1 MLSTG
6 GSLYGGPGIDVSGL
20 KLTTKASTEN
30 SITITN
36 LSAIPAF
43 NRLPD
48 LFTIYIYRNASESP
62 IFYDISS
69 SNVATPISPSG
80 IYTVVYA
87 LNNNPITMGYSTNNG
102 GSIYCSY
109 LEGNSVPFI
118 EADITIAFN
127 NSQAP
132 MKVSFYYFNS

>member
-6 GSLYGGPGIDVSGL
+6 GSLYGGPGIDVGGL
-20 KLTTKASTEN
+20 KLTTKAFGEN

-36 LSAIPAF
+36 LSAISAF

-48 LFTIYIYRNASESP
+48 LFTIYIYRNASEAP

-69 SNVATPISPSG
+69 SNVATAISPAG

-109 LEGNSVPFI
+109 LEGNSVPFVD
-118 EADITIAFN
+118 ADITIAFN